1 MKKLFML
8 CLSAVLALSLVACG
22 GGETATEKKT
32 EPEPTYHRSV
42 LDELVAKGAFSEELE
57 TLDADTAFMLY
68 RLEDYGLKQ
77 EDLAEAWVLRSA
89 GATCEEVAL
98 LALAG
103 QDDKMMAA
111 AEQAMKDYIQ
121 NQIDT
126 NVDYRPAEIPKLE
139 QAIVSCKGWSVLT
152 VVANDLDA
160 AKAVI
165 G

>member
-8 CLSAVLALSLVACG
+8 CLSAALALSLTACG
-22 GGETATEKKT
+22 GGGTATKA
-32 EPEPTYHRSV
+32 EPEPTYHHSV
-42 LDELVAKGAFSEELE
+42 LDELVEKGAFSEKLE

-68 RLEDYGLKQ
+68 RLEDYGLKR

-98 LALAG
+98 LALDG

-111 AEQAMKDYIQ
+111 AEQAMKDYVQ

>member
-8 CLSAVLALSLVACG
+8 CLAAALALALAACG
-22 GGETATEKKT
+22 GGEPAVEKQ
-32 EPEPTYHRSV
+32 PEPTYRHSV
-42 LDELVAKGAFSEELE
+42 LNELVEKGAFSEELE

-68 RLEDYGLKQ
+68 RLEDYGLKR
-77 EDLAEAWVLRSA
+77 EDIADAWVLRSA

-98 LALAG
+98 LALAN
-103 QDDKMMAA
+103 QDEKALGA
-111 AEQAMKDYIQ
+111 AEQAMKDYVQ

-139 QAIVSCKGWSVLT
+139 QAIVSCKGLSVLT
-152 VVANDLDA
+152 VVANDLYA